1 MYRSF
6 ESPIG
11 KIFMT
16 SDGESL
22 SGLYFENQK
31 FFPFFPKNLSDEI
44 DLEIFDETIN
54 WLKIYFS
61 GKNPDFTPQIKIE
74 STEFQKQVLKYLQK
88 IPFGKVETYENI
100 AKNLKTS
107 ARAVGNA
114 VARNPISII
123 IPCHRVIGANG
134 KLTGYAGGIDRKKFL
149 LDLESRSSEK

>member
-1 MYRSF
+1 MYRRF

-11 KIFMT
+11 KIFIA

-22 SGLYFENQK
+22 TGLWFENQK
-31 FFPFFPKNLSDEI
+31 FFPKNLGDEI
-44 DLEIFDETIN
+44 DLEIFDQTID
-54 WLKIYFS
+54 WLEIYFS
-61 GKNPDFTPQIKIE
+61 GKNPEFTPRIKIE
-74 STEFQKQVLKYLQK
+74 GTDFQKKVWKYLQQ
-88 IPFGKVETYENI
+88 IPFGKVETYGNI

-134 KLTGYAGGIDRKKFL
+134 KLTGYAGGIDRKNFL
-149 LDLESRSSEK
+149 LELESRSSEK